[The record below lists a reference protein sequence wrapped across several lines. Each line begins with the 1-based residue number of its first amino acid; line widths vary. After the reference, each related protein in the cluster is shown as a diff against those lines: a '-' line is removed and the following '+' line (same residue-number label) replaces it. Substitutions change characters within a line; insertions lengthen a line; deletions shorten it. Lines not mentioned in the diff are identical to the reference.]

1 MNGATEIL
9 ITLDV
14 DWAPDYILA
23 WTQDLLDKAGVRTTV
38 FLTHRTPLLKAMQS
52 NSRIELG
59 IHPNFN
65 RLLEGK
71 ERTPCR
77 DIIENMMMI
86 VPKAK
91 SVRSHSITQSAHI
104 LSHFKNVGL
113 SHHCN
118 TFIPYTAEI
127 ELKPFKDE
135 RGLVHAPYF
144 WEDDVHC
151 IENWTWDVNRYLERP
166 GLKIFNFHPV
176 HLYLNT
182 ENMNTYESVKSFIQD
197 ETRVVSHRN
206 ENKQEGVRC
215 FFEQLVE
222 AAKDR
227 HFEFAHVCEL

>member
-1 MNGATEIL
+1 MKVSDEIL

-23 WTQDLLDKAGVRTTV
+23 WTNDLLEHLDVRTTV
-38 FLTHRTPLLKAMQS
+38 FLTHRTPLLNAMQS
-52 NSRIELG
+52 SSRIELG

-65 RLLEGK
+65 SLLEGK
-71 ERTPCR
+71 ENTPCR

-86 VPKAK
+86 VPEAK

-104 LSHFKNVGL
+104 LSHFTSLGL

-118 TFIPYTAEI
+118 TFIPFTAEI
-127 ELKPFKDE
+127 ELKSFKDE
-135 RGLVHAPYF
+135 RGLIHAPYF

-151 IENWTWDVNRYLERP
+151 IENWDWDVNRYLDRS

-182 ENMNTYESVKSFIQD
+182 EKMETYESVKSFIQD
-197 ETRVVSHRN
+197 ENHVAAHRN
-206 ENKQEGVRC
+206 KNDQEGIRC

-227 HFEFAHVCEL
+227 DFEFTQVSEL